1 MDLARR
7 KTHKS
12 RGIPTR
18 RTSLGRSAAV
28 WLAVFALA
36 LHGLVPLAQ
45 GIPGARRADGL
56 PSSLIL
62 CTALSA
68 KTGPAEEDRAPTDND
83 RRSCPVCQ
91 INAIGKIFLPVL
103 AEIPAPRLEGTAD
116 WRRRPTE
123 STLGSSPRSWRAR
136 APPTVV

>member
-1 MDLARR
+1 MDLVRR

-18 RTSLGRSAAV
+18 HTGRGRSVAI

-45 GIPGARRADGL
+45 GIPGWQRADGL

-62 CTALSA
+62 CTALAA
-68 KTGPAEEDRAPTDND
+68 KAGPAEDKRAPTDSD

-91 INAIGKIFLPVL
+91 INAIGKTFLPVL
-103 AEIPAPRLEGTAD
+103 VEIPAPLPQGTAD
-116 WRRRPTE
+116 WERQP
-123 STLGSSPRSWRAR
+123 SKSILGPSLRSWQAR